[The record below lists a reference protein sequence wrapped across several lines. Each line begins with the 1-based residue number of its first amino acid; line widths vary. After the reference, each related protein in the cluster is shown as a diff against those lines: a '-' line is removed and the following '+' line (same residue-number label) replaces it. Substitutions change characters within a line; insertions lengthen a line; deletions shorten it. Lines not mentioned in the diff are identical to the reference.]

1 MLWFFS
7 VGATCFS
14 KFWFVATLWTVA
26 YQSYTTLKGGLNGL
40 INRGAYK
47 RNNKTVLKLAKVV
60 LIKI

>member
-47 RNNKTVLKLAKVV
+47 RNNKTVLK
-60 LIKI
+60 